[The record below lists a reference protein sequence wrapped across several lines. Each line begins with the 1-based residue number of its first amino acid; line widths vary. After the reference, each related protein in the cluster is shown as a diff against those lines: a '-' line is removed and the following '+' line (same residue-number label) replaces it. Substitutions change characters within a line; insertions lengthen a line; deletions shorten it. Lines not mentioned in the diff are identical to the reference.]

1 MANFF
6 TLCAGPKSSLASVPP
21 QSSSTSAPQKNSV
34 RASSKSTSTKSAL
47 PASHKP
53 SATGSRASSSD
64 IQTSSSHNKVP
75 KIKKSTSASA
85 ASTSAPRRQSIS
97 TSQGQ
102 SKSKRPRSPS
112 LSESPPPAKK
122 RQLDNDISSH
132 IWSLFG
138 KDRKKY
144 TSRDVLSDDEDMEVD
159 ATFLEREETIRSVI
173 FSRIQFHF
181 ALGAKLHLNRSVLGS
196 LTRRICL
203 KLRKNA
209 AVLRRRRGKHERV
222 AIDLFPLDFSSSL
235 CLFFGLLDAL
245 LVDGRWTE
253 SFLSKHLTH
262 TPRRSGR
269 LNVLIKSLMA
279 WSGIFLVFS
288 CLFRLLVLSFSLHNS
303 FLYFSSF
310 THL

>member
-1 MANFF
+1 M
-6 TLCAGPKSSLASVPP
+6 K
-21 QSSSTSAPQKNSV
+21 
-34 RASSKSTSTKSAL
+34 KSA
-47 PASHKP
+47 
-53 SATGSRASSSD
+53 
-64 IQTSSSHNKVP
+64 
-75 KIKKSTSASA
+75 STSASA
-85 ASTSAPRRQSIS
+85 TSTSAPRRQSIS

-173 FSRIQFHF
+173 FSRIQPHLV
-181 ALGAKLHLNRSVLGS
+181 LGAKLHLNRSVLGS

-209 AVLRRRRGKHERV
+209 AVPRRRKGRHERV
-222 AIDLFPLDFSSSL
+222 AIDLFPLNSFSL
-235 CLFFGLLDAL
+235 PCLLIGLLDSP
-245 LVDGRWTE
+245 LVDGKWTE

-279 WSGIFLVFS
+279 WSGIYLVFLS
-288 CLFRLLVLSFSLHNS
+288 LCRLLVLSFSLHNS
-303 FLYFSSF
+303 FLYFSF
-310 THL
+310 TQHL